1 MSMPPCITQYARSAK
16 AARDRS
22 YQSRRHR
29 ARTRRTA
36 ALIGDFA
43 AGMPGHL
50 TAFLRAEH
58 AGEMTMADVG
68 ETDFAVIVYREED
81 QWEADTLPSA
91 VTADLDDFVQ
101 ALRRQSSMGGTIG
114 FAGIDDFFFVAV
126 RVLGDDV
133 SLFLSD
139 LTAAVDYPLARQV
152 LDALDI
158 PVPPDDEQVDQV
170 PRAGAMSIFA
180 DRDPTAHAEIVAIRQ
195 AAGVLGSWRLTGLTL
210 VVTLEPCTMCAGA
223 VTLARLARVVY
234 GAEDPKA
241 GAVGSLWDV
250 LRDTRLNHRPEV
262 IGGVLADECGDL
274 LRDFFAARRAEAG

>member
-50 TAFLRAEH
+50 TTFLRAEH
-58 AGEMTMADVG
+58 AGEMTVADVG

-101 ALRRQSSMGGTIG
+101 ALRRQPSMGGTIG
-114 FAGIDDFFFVAV
+114 FAGVDDFFFVAV
-126 RVLGDDV
+126 RVLGDEV
-133 SLFLSD
+133 AMFLSD
-139 LTAAVDYPLARQV
+139 LTAAADYPLARQV
-152 LDALDI
+152 LEALDI
-158 PVPPDDEQVDQV
+158 SVPADDEELDQV
-170 PRAGAMSIFA
+170 LPAGDMSIFA
-180 DRDPTAHAEIVAIRQ
+180 DLGLDEMELGAISADLELYPEDAVAHIADRLRFGEAVERALDL
-195 AAGVLGSWRLTGLTL
+195 ALG
-210 VVTLEPCTMCAGA
+210 P
-223 VTLARLARVVY
+223 
-234 GAEDPKA
+234 
-241 GAVGSLWDV
+241 
-250 LRDTRLNHRPEV
+250 
-262 IGGVLADECGDL
+262 
-274 LRDFFAARRAEAG
+274 